1 MKLKKVSSRRS
12 QKVTNVK
19 WSTEKRPSQHW
30 RSILRDPDWHPGN
43 CFSTLL
49 WNHIIFCL
57 HHKGNI
63 SVLQWFKAFIDLFM
77 SLLIRKLK
85 KVREGQ
91 TLIAGSNIDKT
102 FLLSSID
109 YDVKLWDFAGMDAS
123 LKSFRSLRPC
133 ESHVIR

>member
-1 MKLKKVSSRRS
+1 
-12 QKVTNVK
+12 
-19 WSTEKRPSQHW
+19 
-30 RSILRDPDWHPGN
+30 
-43 CFSTLL
+43 
-49 WNHIIFCL
+49 
-57 HHKGNI
+57 
-63 SVLQWFKAFIDLFM
+63 M